1 MRQVSI
7 VSLSTFALV
16 VVCVALSLV
25 VAIELLYPTKIET
38 SDPVPDEHTAAMV
51 PTFRPAVYMPPKM
64 NDLTDLLDRP
74 LFFTDRKFPPAPEPA
89 ATPVAAPKPL
99 RLLLEGVAIT
109 ADSRVAVLRDL
120 NSMQLLQLTEGMA
133 YEGWTLDAVTANSAI
148 FRRGGQLTHLALEPG
163 NSSRRPQ

>member
-7 VSLSTFALV
+7 VSLSTLALV

-38 SDPVPDEHTAAMV
+38 SDPVPDEHAVAMV
-51 PTFRPAVYMPPKM
+51 PTFNPAVYMPPKM

-74 LFFTDRKFPPAPEPA
+74 LFFTDRRFPPAPEPA
-89 ATPVAAPKPL
+89 ATPVAAPTPL
-99 RLLLEGVAIT
+99 RLVLEGVAIT

-120 NSMQLLQLTEGMA
+120 DNNQLLQLTEDMSH
-133 YEGWTLDAVTANSAI
+133 EGWILDEVSASGAT
-148 FRRGGQLTHLALEPG
+148 FKRGAQVEELVLEPG
-163 NSSRRPQ
+163 NGSRRRR